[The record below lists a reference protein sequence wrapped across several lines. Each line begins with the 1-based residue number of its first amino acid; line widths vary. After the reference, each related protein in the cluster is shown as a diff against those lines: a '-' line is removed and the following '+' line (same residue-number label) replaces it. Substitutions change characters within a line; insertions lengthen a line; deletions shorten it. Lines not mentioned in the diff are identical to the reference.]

1 MIRQPALD
9 NQLPDVYNPAVWS
22 AYVASRQI
30 ISSRQK
36 GHMQTNPFPERL
48 DRFRTLMSRQEL
60 DVFLVAVPEN
70 RYYLSGFE
78 AEDLLLTESSGYLL
92 VTQTAKYLLTDSRYE
107 EAARLEAPDFEL
119 AVYSTGLKQ
128 LLPELLSRI
137 KPESL
142 GLEEHFLTLKRFKE
156 VEEALAKA
164 SPSARIVSS
173 EDLVERLRIV
183 KDEAEIE
190 QIRKSVRLTEKAL
203 HTAWNALAPGK
214 SEKEM
219 AWLIEKTIREGG
231 GQAVSFPPIVAAG
244 SNAAL
249 PHAVPTERR
258 IGTGEAVILDL
269 GSKLDGYCSDM
280 TRTWVSGTPEPRLKE
295 IYKIVREAQLAAQDK
310 IRAGVDSTEVDSAA
324 RDLIG
329 NAGYG
334 DNFGHGLGH
343 GVGLAVH
350 EKPGLRKVDAT
361 LLEENMIVTVE
372 PGIYLPGFG
381 GVRLENMVRVTGTG
395 CELLTREELFYNW

>member
-1 MIRQPALD
+1 
-9 NQLPDVYNPAVWS
+9 
-22 AYVASRQI
+22 
-30 ISSRQK
+30 
-36 GHMQTNPFPERL
+36 MQTNPFPERL
-48 DRFRTLMSRQEL
+48 DRFRALMSRQGL
-60 DVFLVAVPEN
+60 DAFLVAVPEN

-78 AEDLLLTESSGYLL
+78 AEDLLLTESSGYLI
-92 VTQTAKYLLTDSRYE
+92 VTQSAKYLLTDSRYE
-107 EAARLEAPDFEL
+107 EAAKAEAPDFEL

-128 LLPELLSRI
+128 LLPEMFSQI
-137 KPESL
+137 KPERL
-142 GLEEHFLTLKRFKE
+142 GVEEHFLTLKRFRE
-156 VEEALAKA
+156 VEEALSKA
-164 SPSARIVSS
+164 APSAGIVFC

-183 KDEAEIE
+183 KDAAEIE
-190 QIRKSVRLTEKAL
+190 QIRKSVRLSEKAL
-203 HTAWNALAPGK
+203 RAAWTALAPGK
-214 SEKEM
+214 NEKGI

-231 GQAVSFPPIVAAG
+231 GQAVSFPPIVASG
-244 SNAAL
+244 DNAAL

-258 IGTGEAVILDL
+258 IGTGESVILDL

-280 TRTWVSGTPEPRLKE
+280 TRTWVGGVPAPKLKE

-310 IRAGVDSTEVDSAA
+310 IRAGVDSITVDSTA
-324 RDLIG
+324 RDLIA

-334 DNFGHGLGH
+334 ANFGHGLGH

-361 LLEENMIVTVE
+361 LLEENMVVTVE

-395 CELLTREELFYNW
+395 CELFTTEEFFYDW